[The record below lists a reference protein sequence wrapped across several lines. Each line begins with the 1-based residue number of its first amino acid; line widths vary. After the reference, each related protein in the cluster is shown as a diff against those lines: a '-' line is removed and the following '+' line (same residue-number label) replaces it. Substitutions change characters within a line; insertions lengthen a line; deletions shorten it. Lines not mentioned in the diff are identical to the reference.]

1 MLQEV
6 QERQRGFA
14 LSEILPQGLTQPV
27 SVRRVIERVV
37 GDLKGGSEMLAEA
50 EESRLLI
57 KRCVADDAADS
68 AGCRNQARG
77 LMFDDSQVFRFRNE
91 GVAVVVE
98 LQYLALSHFPAGFR
112 QGFIDCLV
120 SKPDDLA
127 NGFGVQV
134 ITNQDADLVA
144 P

>member
-1 MLQEV
+1 MQEV
-6 QERQRGFA
+6 QERKRDFA

-91 GVAVVVE
+91 RVAVVVE
-98 LQYLALSHFPAGFR
+98 LQHLALSHFPAGFR
-112 QGFIDCLV
+112 QGFIDCLI

-134 ITNQDADLVA
+134 VTNQDADLVA